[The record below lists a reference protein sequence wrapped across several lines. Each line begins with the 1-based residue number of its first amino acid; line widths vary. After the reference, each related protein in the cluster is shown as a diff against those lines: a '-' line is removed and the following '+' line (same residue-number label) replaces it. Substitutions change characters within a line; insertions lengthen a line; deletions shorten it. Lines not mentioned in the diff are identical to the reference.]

1 MKKIT
6 LILLSLLLGVSMAA
20 EKKILVVY
28 YSRADEN
35 YTVGNISKGNTEIIA
50 EMIAKKTGG
59 TLLHDSCHCI
69 WHFSHHG
76 TQ

>member
-35 YTVGNISKGNTEIIA
+35 YSVGNISKGNTEIIA

-59 TLLHDSCHCI
+59 TL
-69 WHFSHHG
+69 
-76 TQ
+76 